1 MFGSQ
6 VIDVAI
12 GMVFVYLLLSLV
24 CSAANELIETFLK
37 NRAKKLEAGIRS
49 LLNNDAL
56 ADQIYKHPLVS
67 GYFDKRKPSYI
78 PSRTFAQALLNV
90 VAPSATAD
98 TVTSPNA
105 VQAVRD
111 TVANLPDN
119 HAAAS
124 IKDALLALIDDAQ
137 GDINKL
143 RLNIQNW
150 YDGAMDRVSG
160 WYKRRVHIIIIILGL
175 LITIGMNVDSIAIF
189 RALSN
194 DKALRESLVVAADAY
209 AKANAQPTPSPSPAS
224 SPTSSPSPTPVN
236 EPPGAAPPAQVP
248 AGTVTPSASPTPDP
262 CWEKECKD
270 DKESEACKLKQKECT
285 PCWAEEC
292 KGDENSARCKLKKNQ
307 CQLQAL
313 GLPIGWKPP
322 HDPFPGLE
330 FWKPG
335 FLSAWK
341 TQTYEHGWGWLLTAL
356 AISLGAPFWF
366 DLLNKFIVIRST
378 VKPKEKSQE
387 EQSKD

>member
-12 GMVFVYLLLSLV
+12 GMIFVYLLLSLV
-24 CSAANELIETFLK
+24 CSAANELIETILK
-37 NRAKKLEAGIRS
+37 NRAKKLEEGIRS
-49 LLNNDAL
+49 LLNNEAL
-56 ADQIYKHPLVS
+56 ANQVYNHTLVS
-67 GYFDKRKPSYI
+67 ALYTKTKGKPSYI
-78 PSRTFAQALLNV
+78 PSRTFALALLNV
-90 VAPSATAD
+90 VAPDATKTGAGAD
-98 TVTSPNA
+98 P

-111 TVANLPDN
+111 AVSNLPAG

-143 RLNIQNW
+143 RANIQNW

-160 WYKRRVHIIIIILGL
+160 WYKRRVHVIIVILGL
-175 LITIGMNVDSIAIF
+175 LVTIGLNVDSIAIF
-189 RALSN
+189 KALAN

-209 AKANAQPTPSPSPAS
+209 AKANAQP
-224 SPTSSPSPTPVN
+224 SPSPTPVAS
-236 EPPGAAPPAQVP
+236 PSPTPTPGNTEEGSTTQPP
-248 AGTVTPSASPTPDP
+248 AGTVPGATPAASPTGTPDP
-262 CWEKECKD
+262 CWAEDCGKD
-270 DKESEACKLKQKECT
+270 
-285 PCWAEEC
+285 P
-292 KGDENSARCKLKKNQ
+292 NSPKCKLKKNQ
-307 CQLQAL
+307 CELERL
-313 GLPIGWKPP
+313 GLPMGWRPP
-322 HDPFPGLE
+322 RDP
-330 FWKPG
+330 WPG
-335 FLSAWK
+335 FAFWTGGFWNSWGR
-341 TQTYEHGWGWLLTAL
+341 QIYEHGWGWLLTAL

>member
-24 CSAANELIETFLK
+24 CSAANELIETVMK
-37 NRAKKLEAGIRS
+37 NRAAKLEEGIRS
-49 LLNNDAL
+49 LLNDDGL
-56 ADQIYKHPLVS
+56 ANQLYNHTLVS
-67 GYFDKRKPSYI
+67 GLYTKTKGKPSYI
-78 PSRTFAQALLNV
+78 PSRTFALALLNI
-90 VAPSATAD
+90 VAPD
-98 TVTSPNA
+98 VTSTGAGSNP

-111 TVANLPDN
+111 TISNLPAD

-137 GDINKL
+137 GDINKV

-175 LITIGMNVDSIAIF
+175 LVTIGLNVDSIAIF
-189 RALSN
+189 KSLSN
-194 DKALRESLVVAADAY
+194 DKALRDSMVAAADAY
-209 AKANAQPTPSPSPAS
+209 AKANAL
-224 SPTSSPSPTPVN
+224 PSPTPA
-236 EPPGAAPPAQVP
+236 PATIPPAANSEAGSATQPP
-248 AGTVTPSASPTPDP
+248 AGNTGTTPTTVASPTPTPSTTPPDP
-262 CWEKECKD
+262 CWANDCQ
-270 DKESEACKLKQKECT
+270 A
-285 PCWAEEC
+285 
-292 KGDENSARCKLKKNQ
+292 DENSPKCKLRKNQ
-307 CQLQAL
+307 CQLEKL
-313 GLPIGWKPP
+313 GLPIGWRPP
-322 HDPFPGLE
+322 RDAFPGFML
-330 FWKPG
+330 WKSG
-335 FLSAWK
+335 VLGAWG
-341 TQTYEHGWGWLLTAL
+341 TQIYEHGWGWLLTAL

-387 EQSKD
+387 EGSKD

>member
-24 CSAANELIETFLK
+24 CSAANELIETVMK
-37 NRAKKLEAGIRS
+37 NRAAKLEEGIRS
-49 LLNNDAL
+49 LLNDEGL
-56 ADQIYKHPLVS
+56 ANQVYNHTLVS
-67 GYFDKRKPSYI
+67 GLYTKAKGKPSYI
-78 PSRTFAQALLNV
+78 PSRTFALALLNI
-90 VAPSATAD
+90 VAPD
-98 TVTSPNA
+98 VTSPGAGSNP

-111 TVANLPDN
+111 TVSNLPAN
-119 HAAAS
+119 HAAAP

-160 WYKRRVHIIIIILGL
+160 WYKRRVHIIIMILGL
-175 LITIGMNVDSIAIF
+175 LVTIGLNVDSIAIF
-189 RALSN
+189 KALAN
-194 DKALRESLVVAADAY
+194 DKALRDSMVAAADAY
-209 AKANAQPTPSPSPAS
+209 AKANALPTPTPSPSTTQPPGNSATGAATQPPADSTATPTPVS
-224 SPTSSPSPTPVN
+224 SPTPTQSPTP
-236 EPPGAAPPAQVP
+236 
-248 AGTVTPSASPTPDP
+248 SDP
-262 CWEKECKD
+262 CWAHDCQ
-270 DKESEACKLKQKECT
+270 A
-285 PCWAEEC
+285 
-292 KGDENSARCKLKKNQ
+292 DENSPKCKLKKNQ
-307 CQLQAL
+307 CQLEKL
-313 GLPIGWKPP
+313 GLPIGWRPP
-322 HDPFPGLE
+322 RDPFPGFML
-330 FWKPG
+330 WKPG
-335 FLSAWK
+335 VLGTWG
-341 TQTYEHGWGWLLTAL
+341 TQIYEHGWGWLLTAL